1 MQKIKFR
8 YLQHL
13 LRTKI
18 SLVYLLKP
26 YFRPAFLTRSKISAS
41 KITVLLIFVLLG
53 MTSKAQ
59 LRDSYN
65 LENHDDKPYY
75 FGIVLG
81 FNSSHYNI
89 TQAPYFLAND
99 TIMSVNSQNASRIH
113 LGILVNYQLSRRFDI
128 RFYPLNL
135 IFSEKKLIYTQK
147 FPNLGSD
154 ALTETRAIES
164 IVLSFPLQVR
174 LKSDRIDNFRVYS
187 LLGVKYDYDLASNA
201 GARTGDDFVKVK
213 KGDFGV
219 EAGVGFQF
227 FFKYFIFSPELKVSQ
242 GLSNVLIRDESI
254 KYSAVMNS
262 MRSRM
267 VMFSLQFEG
276 GGK

>member
-41 KITVLLIFVLLG
+41 KISLVLFFVLIG
-53 MTSKAQ
+53 MASKAQ

>member
-18 SLVYLLKP
+18 SLVYILKP

-41 KITVLLIFVLLG
+41 KLTVLLIFVLLG

-147 FPNLGSD
+147 FPNVGSD

>member
-8 YLQHL
+8 YLQYL

-18 SLVYLLKP
+18 SLVYILKP

-41 KITVLLIFVLLG
+41 KISLVLFFVLIG
-53 MTSKAQ
+53 MASKAQ

-65 LENHDDKPYY
+65 LENHDAKPYY

-89 TQAPYFLAND
+89 THAPYFLAND
-99 TIMSVNSQNASRIH
+99 TVMSVNSQNASRIH
-113 LGILVNYQLSRRFDI
+113 LGILINYQLSRRFDI

-135 IFSEKKLIYTQK
+135 IFSEKKLVYTQK
-147 FPNLGSD
+147 YPNLGSS
-154 ALTETRAIES
+154 ALTETRTIES

-174 LKSDRIDNFRVYS
+174 LKSDRIENFRVYS

-213 KGDFGV
+213 KGDFGI

-242 GLSNVLIRDESI
+242 GLSNVLVRDESI

-262 MRSRM
+262 MKSRM
-267 VMFSLQFEG
+267 ILFSLQFEG

>member
-41 KITVLLIFVLLG
+41 KLTVLLIFVLLG

-89 TQAPYFLAND
+89 TQAQYFLAND
-99 TIMSVNSQNASRIH
+99 TIM
-113 LGILVNYQLSRRFDI
+113 
-128 RFYPLNL
+128 
-135 IFSEKKLIYTQK
+135 
-147 FPNLGSD
+147 
-154 ALTETRAIES
+154 
-164 IVLSFPLQVR
+164 
-174 LKSDRIDNFRVYS
+174 
-187 LLGVKYDYDLASNA
+187 
-201 GARTGDDFVKVK
+201 
-213 KGDFGV
+213 
-219 EAGVGFQF
+219 
-227 FFKYFIFSPELKVSQ
+227 
-242 GLSNVLIRDESI
+242 
-254 KYSAVMNS
+254 
-262 MRSRM
+262 
-267 VMFSLQFEG
+267 
-276 GGK
+276 

>member
-41 KITVLLIFVLLG
+41 KLTVLLIFVLLG

>member
-41 KITVLLIFVLLG
+41 KLTVLVFFVLLG